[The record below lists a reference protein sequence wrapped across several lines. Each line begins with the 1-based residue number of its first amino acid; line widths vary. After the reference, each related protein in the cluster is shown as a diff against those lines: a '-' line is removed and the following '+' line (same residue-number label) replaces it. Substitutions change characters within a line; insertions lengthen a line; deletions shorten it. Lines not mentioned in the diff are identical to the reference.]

1 MPLYDVYLI
10 KKVAQLKVIEA
21 MSFEDAEA
29 IGYSLLEK
37 EEFNDPSDPN
47 WDRYVYVAEELADH
61 YLAEQER
68 PMFYGDLK
76 C

>member
-1 MPLYDVYLI
+1 
-10 KKVAQLKVIEA
+10 
-21 MSFEDAEA
+21 
-29 IGYSLLEK
+29 LEK

-68 PMFYGDLK
+68 PMFYGDSK